1 MSASITA
8 QGRVVE
14 SGESAWARYARA
26 TVGACA
32 LSLMLIA
39 GALLIT
45 LGEGTSS
52 RDLLANQ
59 FLINAIM
66 VVGLQVFIGNTG
78 IMSFGH
84 MGFATIAGY
93 IVALLTMPVNRKM
106 LQIPDAPFG
115 IVHLN
120 FPPGIATLIAVGVVV
135 LFALLLSG
143 ALTRSGQG
151 AFAATIIT
159 LALLLIVHEA
169 ATSWIELTDGASGL
183 GFIPRLENR
192 TPIFVALVAS
202 VIVARIFGE
211 THLGRWAQAS
221 REDSVAAEVLGMDA
235 RKPRAVALIIS
246 VAIVAVGASLKVQ
259 DVGAMTP
266 RVMYFDATL
275 VTLAML
281 VAGGRESVTGALLG
295 VVLITAGNEFCRV
308 AGSNWDIP
316 GLGWLLRPTLTQ
328 LFLGAVMLGTM
339 LLKPEG
345 LIVNWELDY
354 LLLRRRRQKEQRP
367 AAPQL
372 SGVRGDGRKTHV
384 LKADN
389 LTVDFGRFRAL
400 NRVTIEA
407 RSNEIVGVIGPNGAG
422 KTTLI
427 NAITGFVHTTEG
439 TVTLDGQLLTGKQ
452 PYQIAKAGIARTFQN
467 LRLFK
472 GLSVRENVAV
482 AAITNEYLDHRDPD
496 AYTSQLLVSAN
507 LWEQRYALATEV
519 DSGSQRRLELAR
531 AAARSPRFLLL
542 DEPTSGMNDDE
553 SAKMVDHIRK
563 IADSLNAGVIVID
576 HDLRFITRICDRV
589 YVLDYGTLLASG
601 TPAEIRANE
610 AVRVAYLGTN

>member
-1 MSASITA
+1 M
-8 QGRVVE
+8 
-14 SGESAWARYARA
+14 WARYAHA
-26 TVGACA
+26 AAGASV
-32 LSLMLIA
+32 LSLTLIA
-39 GALLIT
+39 GAILIT

-52 RDLLANQ
+52 RELLANQ
-59 FLINAIM
+59 LLINAILVM
-66 VVGLQVFIGNTG
+66 GLQVFIGNTG

-84 MGFATIAGY
+84 MAFATIAGY
-93 IVALLTMPVNRKM
+93 IVALLTMPVDRKV

-115 IVHLN
+115 VVHLN
-120 FPPGIATLIAVGVVV
+120 FPPEIATLIAVGAVV
-135 LFALLLSG
+135 LLTLLLSG
-143 ALTRSGQG
+143 ALTRPGQG

-159 LALLLIVHEA
+159 LAMLLIVHEA
-169 ATSWIELTDGASGL
+169 ATSWIELTDGATGL
-183 GFIPRLENR
+183 GFIPRLQSR
-192 TPIFVALVAS
+192 TPIFLALIVS
-202 VIVARIFGE
+202 VIAARIFGE
-211 THLGRWAQAS
+211 THIGRRAKAG
-221 REDSVAAEVLGMDA
+221 REDSVAAEMLGTDV
-235 RKPRAVALIIS
+235 RWPWTVALILS
-246 VAIVAVGASLKVQ
+246 VAIVSVGASLKVQ

-281 VAGGRESVTGALLG
+281 VAGGRSSVTGALLG

-308 AGSNWDIP
+308 AGSQWDIP
-316 GLGWLLRPTLTQ
+316 GLAWLLRPTLTQ
-328 LFLGAVMLGTM
+328 LFLGAAMLGTM

-345 LIVNWELDY
+345 LIVNWELDH
-354 LLLRRRRQKEQRP
+354 LLLHRRRQKEQP
-367 AAPQL
+367 PAPQL
-372 SGVRGDGRKTHV
+372 GGAREDRRRIHI
-384 LKADN
+384 LKAEN

-400 NRVTIEA
+400 NRVSIEA
-407 RSNEIVGVIGPNGAG
+407 HSNEIVGIIGPNGAG

-452 PYQIAKAGIARTFQN
+452 PYQIARAGIARTFQN

-472 GLSVRENVAV
+472 GLSIRENIAV
-482 AAITNEYLDHRDPD
+482 AAITNKHLNPRDPD
-496 AYTSQLLVSAN
+496 TYTRHLLVSAN
-507 LWEQRYALATEV
+507 LWEQRYALAAEV

-542 DEPTSGMNDDE
+542 DEPTAGMNDDE

-601 TPAEIRANE
+601 TPAEIRTNE
-610 AVRVAYLGTN
+610 AVRAAYLGSQG